1 MNYAMV
7 LLDIV
12 SKEKVFALDTEI
24 YGKSPTTCFET
35 TPQYK

>member
-1 MNYAMV
+1 MV

-12 SKEKVFALDTEI
+12 SKEKVFAPDTEI